1 MKHSSLPPWALRGNP
16 RQSDQRE
23 LWSAT
28 QELRPQHLWI
38 NASAHRR
45 NSCLGTRQEGALAE
59 QPRGGQRQRT
69 DFSGTFSHPLET
81 GCRCRS
87 YRWASLLSVSWTTSF
102 PDPSF
107 RRFSAHFYQTRVV
120 VWPIFKTAF
129 ERANYQC
136 RNTTLYNSNLP
147 YDEGKKNN
155 FSHYFSKRIKLLTR
169 WDEQC
174 FLIAWFLSEC
184 SLLHVYECLCSL

>member
-1 MKHSSLPPWALRGNP
+1 MTCNTGITSTALVDQRECPQAEFMSRNSAGRGPCRITQRRTEAEDRFLWDSLPP
-16 RQSDQRE
+16 S
-23 LWSAT
+23 
-28 QELRPQHLWI
+28 
-38 NASAHRR
+38 R
-45 NSCLGTRQEGALAE
+45 NRLQVAAA
-59 QPRGGQRQRT
+59 
-69 DFSGTFSHPLET
+69 
-81 GCRCRS
+81 CRS

-129 ERANYQC
+129 ERANHQC
-136 RNTTLYNSNLP
+136 HNTTLYNSNLP

-155 FSHYFSKRIKLLTR
+155 FSHYFSKCIKLLTR

-174 FLIAWFLSEC
+174 FPVARFLSEC